1 MIRYVLKRIILLIPV
16 IIAVSFIV
24 YTLVELTPG
33 DVVDTM
39 VSGKMSLE
47 DIENIRVRFGLD
59 KPMLYRYG
67 LYMLNLVQGNLG
79 ISFTTNMN
87 VFTMYMS
94 RLPNTLILS
103 FTALIIGVAVSIPLG
118 ILSARRAGTLTD
130 AATTTFALAGVSMPS
145 FWLGLLLI
153 LLFAYKLDWLPAGGD
168 VDGVKSLILPSIC
181 SAMTLLATSVRQ
193 TRSSMLEVLRAD
205 YLRTARAKGA
215 PEDVVIRKHAL
226 GNALIPIITAI
237 GGSVCVSLAG
247 SAVIEQVFAW
257 PGVGRLLVAG
267 MIARDVPLILGC
279 SILSTILYVVI
290 MLIVDVLYAFVDP
303 RIKSQY
309 TRKRQKR
316 NVSPIP
322 AGTVPAAVAAAAILD
337 SPTDFAAISA
347 ESSGDESDGDTAVGY
362 DAPAHVSEHNSF
374 EDPLYADGTSY
385 AGAQDYVTRQAEKI
399 VVEDTTDDAAVVMK
413 KYKKR
418 SQMGEIVH
426 RLARSKSAMAGFI
439 ILAFLILIAL
449 GSLFMSYDS
458 IAKSNV
464 SIQFSSSS
472 WKYPFGTDN
481 MGRNAFL
488 RVLYGSRYSLVIGF
502 SAVMFSAI
510 VGVTLGSIAAY
521 YGGKTENIIMR
532 ASDVLASLP
541 GLLLGM
547 VIMVMLGRKMQ
558 NLIIAVG
565 VAGIPHFIRMS
576 RASILTVKGNEYVE
590 AARATGFSDLRIIAT
605 QVLPNGL
612 SPIIVQ
618 VTALIGLNIIFAASL
633 SFLGFG
639 IPPPIPEWGALV
651 SAGREYIRTAPW
663 LMTYPGLFIMITVL
677 GFNLLGDGLRDA
689 LDPKLKK

>member
-1 MIRYVLKRIILLIPV
+1 
-16 IIAVSFIV
+16 
-24 YTLVELTPG
+24 
-33 DVVDTM
+33 
-39 VSGKMSLE
+39 
-47 DIENIRVRFGLD
+47 
-59 KPMLYRYG
+59 
-67 LYMLNLVQGNLG
+67 
-79 ISFTTNMN
+79 
-87 VFTMYMS
+87 
-94 RLPNTLILS
+94 
-103 FTALIIGVAVSIPLG
+103 
-118 ILSARRAGTLTD
+118 
-130 AATTTFALAGVSMPS
+130 
-145 FWLGLLLI
+145 
-153 LLFAYKLDWLPAGGD
+153 
-168 VDGVKSLILPSIC
+168 
-181 SAMTLLATSVRQ
+181 
-193 TRSSMLEVLRAD
+193 
-205 YLRTARAKGA
+205 
-215 PEDVVIRKHAL
+215 
-226 GNALIPIITAI
+226 
-237 GGSVCVSLAG
+237 
-247 SAVIEQVFAW
+247 
-257 PGVGRLLVAG
+257 
-267 MIARDVPLILGC
+267 
-279 SILSTILYVVI
+279 
-290 MLIVDVLYAFVDP
+290 
-303 RIKSQY
+303 
-309 TRKRQKR
+309 
-316 NVSPIP
+316 
-322 AGTVPAAVAAAAILD
+322 
-337 SPTDFAAISA
+337 
-347 ESSGDESDGDTAVGY
+347 
-362 DAPAHVSEHNSF
+362 
-374 EDPLYADGTSY
+374 
-385 AGAQDYVTRQAEKI
+385 
-399 VVEDTTDDAAVVMK
+399 MK

-464 SIQFSSSS
+464 SMQFSSSS